1 MKVYLEDSQIF
12 DLKYMLKEK
21 INNIIKLQGSRN
33 LTDIDKKLLEEQ
45 KERYVKTLK
54 NLNNALMEV

>member
-1 MKVYLEDSQIF
+1 MKVYLEYSQIF

-21 INNIIKLQGSRN
+21 INYITKLQSSRN
-33 LTDIDKKLLEEQ
+33 LTDTVKKILEEQ